1 MLQLKTINRRLL
13 AVQAAAAAG
22 ALAASLPAEAQ
33 AQTQTGVDFGDIA
46 RNVTDSIG
54 QLPALLSGIAYMMGL
69 MLGVLGILKLKDHV
83 ENPSQT
89 PMKDGAIRLASGGAL
104 FALPIVFEAMKNTI
118 GTSGDSVSAAH
129 LRAIDF
135 HTYN

>member
-1 MLQLKTINRRLL
+1 
-13 AVQAAAAAG
+13 
-22 ALAASLPAEAQ
+22 
-33 AQTQTGVDFGDIA
+33 
-46 RNVTDSIG
+46 
-54 QLPALLSGIAYMMGL
+54 MMGL

-118 GTSGDSVSAAH
+118 GTTNDSVSPAH
-129 LRAIDF
+129 LRAIEF